1 MDQQLLNTSD
11 HASAQFEAV
20 ALPFMDALYNK
31 GLFLTHSPQDAS
43 DLVQET
49 YLRAYRTFANFR
61 PGTNCKA
68 WLFTILYSIFVN
80 QYRKTQREPDT
91 VSMDALEE
99 MFQQTLASA
108 DWEAEFDALAGSAMD
123 WQGPEVRA
131 ALGKLPE
138 SFRAAVLLADV
149 EGLTYEE
156 AAAVLDCPVGTL
168 RSRLFRARKILF
180 LELRDYARKT
190 GFLKGAR
197 LT

>member
-1 MDQQLLNTSD
+1 MDQKILNPSQP
-11 HASAQFEAV
+11 AAAQFEAL

-99 MFQQTLASA
+99 TFHQTLANE
-108 DWEAEFDALAGSAMD
+108 DWEAEFDALAGSEMN

-131 ALGKLPE
+131 ALAKLPE
-138 SFRAAVLLADV
+138 GFRAAVLLADV